1 MNILVAPNAFKGSL
15 SSLKVAESI
24 EEGIISANP
33 EATVNL
39 LPVADG
45 GDSTMEVMMNA
56 RGGNPVTV
64 TVLDPLQRKIK
75 ADYGRLPDNTA
86 IVEMAEASGIR
97 RLDEHEKNPLKTTS
111 YGTGQL
117 IQDALK
123 KGAQHILIGVGGS
136 ATVDGGVGLMQA
148 LGIQFLDHKGH
159 EVGFGGDQLLKIQ
172 DIRLTGS
179 SEKLLG
185 NAGIT
190 VICDVDNPLLGPGGA
205 AEVFGPQKG
214 ATPGMVK
221 SLEQGM
227 KNLRD
232 VIKEKFQR
240 DIGSVRHGGAAG
252 GIAAGLAGILNARLV
267 PGTEFVLDYIHF
279 HEALKNCDLV
289 MTGEGKLDSQSL
301 EGKAP
306 YGVAQ
311 RAKAQNKPVIFI
323 GGAVPGEIKHFES
336 FDAMFSIL
344 NGPHSL
350 EYAMKNTENLIKN
363 QVINLMRLLI
373 IGKLL

>member
-1 MNILVAPNAFKGSL
+1 MNVLVAPNAFKGSL

-24 EEGIISANP
+24 QEGIISANP
-33 EATVNL
+33 KATVTL

-56 RGGNPVTV
+56 RGGNLETV
-64 TVLDPLQRKIK
+64 RVLDPLQREIK
-75 ADYGRLPDNTA
+75 ACYGRLPDNTA

-97 RLDEHEKNPLKTTS
+97 RLDEHEKNPMKTSS

-117 IQDALK
+117 IKDALE
-123 KGAQHILIGVGGS
+123 KGAEHVLIGVGGS

-159 EVGFGGDQLLKIQ
+159 EIGCGGEQLLKIQ
-172 DIRLTGS
+172 DIRLTS
-179 SEKLLG
+179 LSEKLLG
-185 NAGIT
+185 NAEIT
-190 VICDVDNPLLGPGGA
+190 VICDVDNPLLGPVGA

-214 ATPGMVK
+214 ATPAMVK

-227 KNLRD
+227 NKLQD
-232 VIKEKFQR
+232 VIKERFQR
-240 DIGSVRHGGAAG
+240 DIGSMKHGGAAG

-267 PGTEFVLDYIHF
+267 PGTEFILDHIHF
-279 HEALKNCDLV
+279 NKALKNCDLV
-289 MTGEGKLDSQSL
+289 ITGEGKLDSQSL

-306 YGVAQ
+306 CGVAQ
-311 RAKAQNKPVIFI
+311 RAKAQDRPVIFI
-323 GGAVPGEIKHFES
+323 GGAVPMEIKHFES
-336 FDAMFSIL
+336 FVAMFSIL

-363 QVINLMRLLI
+363 QVINMMRLLI